1 VIVTPTDL
9 PEVLLVEIEPVQDER
24 GFFARAWDEDALA
37 AAGARAGFVQAN
49 VAYNR
54 RGGTVR
60 GLHYQ
65 AEPHAE
71 AKLVRCTRGA
81 LWDVAVDVRTG
92 SPTYLR
98 WVAVELSAENRRA
111 LYVPEGFAHG
121 YQTLAGDTEA
131 LYEVTARYAPEAE
144 RGLRWDDPAIGI
156 AWPEAAERT
165 VSAKD
170 RAWPLLG

>member
-1 VIVTPTDL
+1 MIVTPTEL
-9 PEVLLVEIEPVQDER
+9 PEVRVVEIEPLEDER
-24 GFFARAWDEDALA
+24 GFFARAWDADALP

-54 RGGTVR
+54 RAGTVR

-65 AEPHAE
+65 APPHAE

-81 LWDVAVDVRTG
+81 MWDVAVDVRPD
-92 SPTYLR
+92 SPTRLR

-111 LYVPEGFAHG
+111 VYIPEGFAHG
-121 YQTLAGDTEA
+121 YQTLSDDTEA
-131 LYEVTARYAPEAE
+131 LYEVTARYAPDAE

-156 AWPEAAERT
+156 LWPAAAERT

-170 RAWPLLG
+170 RAWPLIG